1 MSKNSLIV
9 LWGSLFILCAGLG
22 FIPQP
27 EGPLRLLLTGVS
39 LGFFIPPALLLWKAK
54 AAGDRNTLKLIRNL
68 SLLSLGLTL
77 LLLVLNLVS
86 ALWSETLGSFLY
98 YLLVILSTPMVCS
111 GYWIMSLFLW
121 ACLLMAS
128 LMGLKQK

>member
-1 MSKNSLIV
+1 M
-9 LWGSLFILCAGLG
+9 
-22 FIPQP
+22 
-27 EGPLRLLLTGVS
+27 
-39 LGFFIPPALLLWKAK
+39 
-54 AAGDRNTLKLIRNL
+54 
-68 SLLSLGLTL
+68 
-77 LLLVLNLVS
+77 LNLVS